1 MPVKTEEG
9 MWENVKCMAFI
20 FVYCKKKKCKQ
31 TEAYDKNN
39 TNAIILKLISRQLV

>member
-1 MPVKTEEG
+1 MLVKTEEG

-20 FVYCKKKKCKQ
+20 FVYCKKKCKQ

-39 TNAIILKLISRQLV
+39 TNAIILKLISKQLV